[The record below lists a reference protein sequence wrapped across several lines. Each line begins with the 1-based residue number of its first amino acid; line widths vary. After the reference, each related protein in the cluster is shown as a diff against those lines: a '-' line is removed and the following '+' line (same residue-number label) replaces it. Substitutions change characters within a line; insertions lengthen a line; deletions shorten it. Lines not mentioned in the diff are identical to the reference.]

1 MPQLDAIW
9 DRARSDLA
17 ITTPQHCEDPF
28 LWEHAARIARC
39 AREIAKLPSV
49 TELAPDGLAL
59 EAAALYHDAAWTVH
73 IRDESAAT
81 REVLVRPPAHDHREL
96 SASLMERSLGDLLPS
111 DALGR
116 ASRAIRSLDQRDIE
130 GIEGQILADAE
141 NLDEFGV
148 VSLWTT
154 IRRGALDG
162 KAIQGVIDRWHRR
175 KEYHFWSARLNDSFH
190 FQAVRAV
197 AKKRLATLERLMH
210 ELEEEQ
216 AGRILETD

>member
-17 ITTPQHCEDPF
+17 ITTPQRSEDPF
-28 LWEHAARIARC
+28 LWEHSERVARC
-39 AREIAKLPSV
+39 AQEIATLPSV
-49 TELAPDGLAL
+49 AALAPDVLAL
-59 EAAALYHDAAWTVH
+59 VAAALYHDAAWTVR
-73 IRDESAAT
+73 IRDESVAYC
-81 REVLVRPPAHDHREL
+81 EVLVRPPADDHREV
-96 SASLMERSLGDLLPS
+96 SASLMERSLGDLVRS
-111 DALGR
+111 DSLAR

-130 GIEGQILADAE
+130 GIEGKIIADAE

-197 AKKRLATLERLMH
+197 AKKRLAILERTMR

-216 AGRILETD
+216 AGCISDTD